1 MSGAGA
7 VADEAVAE
15 LLAEGLLDGLVV
27 FGGGALEREAG
38 PDDAGKGG
46 YLLIGHRGRFSAT

>member
-1 MSGAGA
+1 
-7 VADEAVAE
+7 
-15 LLAEGLLDGLVV
+15 V

-46 YLLIGHRGRFSAT
+46 YLLIGHRGRFSADVGGQDAADVT